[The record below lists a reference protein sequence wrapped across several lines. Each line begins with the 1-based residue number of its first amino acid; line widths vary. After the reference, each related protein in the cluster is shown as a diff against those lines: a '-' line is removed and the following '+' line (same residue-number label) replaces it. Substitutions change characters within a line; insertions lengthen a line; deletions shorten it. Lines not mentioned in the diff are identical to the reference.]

1 MNYYLKVL
9 QNYAN
14 FSGRARRSEYW
25 YFMLF
30 NLFAIISTAI
40 LDRLFGTTFDMGFGP
55 SAYGYITILY
65 YFFILIPSL
74 AVLVRRLHDVGKSG
88 WFILISLIPLVGA
101 IWLLVLL
108 FTESVTADNAYGSN
122 PKLDSKGSAPIINS
136 GPQESAAT
144 ASKKIYPIG
153 IIIGIALISGM
164 GYFIWNR
171 NTGTQ
176 NEEVQIIKEEKESI
190 GSSIKIGAQVWQ
202 AENLNVDR
210 FRNGDSIPEVRS
222 EEEWV
227 AAGKRGEPAWCY
239 YDNDAENGK
248 IYGKLYNWYAVN
260 DSRGLAPEGWHIPTD
275 EEWTI
280 LIDYLGGEKVA
291 GGKMKTTGMANW
303 EPEISAATN
312 ESGFSALEG
321 SGRTDYSNFGV
332 CRCGAV
338 FWSSTEA
345 DDLNAWTYGLN
356 ALYGDVGKGGYDTGL
371 GGNKQDGFSV
381 RCLRD

>member
-1 MNYYLKVL
+1 MSYYLKVL

-25 YFMLF
+25 YFALF

-40 LDRLFGTTFDMGFGP
+40 LDRLFVTTIDMGFGP

-153 IIIGIALISGM
+153 IIIAIALISGL

-176 NEEVQIIKEEKESI
+176 NEEVQILKEEKESI
-190 GSSIKIGAQVWQ
+190 GSSVKIGEQVWQ
-202 AENLNVDR
+202 AENLDVDR
-210 FRNGDSIPEVRS
+210 FRNGDEIPQVS
-222 EEEWV
+222 SAAEWEQ
-227 AAGKRGEPAWCY
+227 AGKEGLPAWCY
-239 YDNDAENGK
+239 YDNDTENGK

-280 LIDYLGGEKVA
+280 LTDYLGGEEVA
-291 GGKMKTTGMANW
+291 GGKMKTTGTTYWNSPN
-303 EPEISAATN
+303 EGATN
-312 ESGFSALEG
+312 ESGFSALPGGYRRDSG
-321 SGRTDYSNFGV
+321 SFSFIRFI
-332 CRCGAV
+332 AF
-338 FWSSTEA
+338 FWSATEFDNISA
-345 DDLNAWTYGLN
+345 WNRFLNSN
-356 ALYGDVGKGGYDTGL
+356 DGGVSRSNLDSDKSFGA
-371 GGNKQDGFSV
+371 SV